1 MVRVLRRM
9 RATAAVAVAGMA
21 VALAGCSGAPATSN
35 RQAPPA
41 AATGG
46 GGAAIELQ
54 EFDFGGDFAL
64 GTAPHRFALSEHRGD
79 AVLVFFGYTFC
90 PDICPNTLGMVARAQ
105 ALLGADRERTF
116 VAFVSVDPQRDTPAR
131 LAEYTQHFG
140 IRGIGVTG
148 TTAEID
154 AVVKQYNAFYEIQ
167 HSESAMGYMVDHTSR
182 VFLVDGRG
190 KLRYLFRSTDRAE
203 DLASGLRAVLAT
215 PVS

>member
-1 MVRVLRRM
+1 MANSPAIARFRLILWTLVVIAAIG
-9 RATAAVAVAGMA
+9 ATALYVF
-21 VALAGCSGAPATSN
+21 
-35 RQAPPA
+35 RPPA
-41 AATGG
+41 QPIGVTGTPFTLESTAG
-46 GGAAIELQ
+46 GTFTQDDLR
-54 EFDFGGDFAL
+54 
-64 GTAPHRFALSEHRGD
+64 GTPS
-79 AVLVFFGYTFC
+79 LVFFGYTFC

-203 DLASGLRAVLAT
+203 ELASGLRAVLAT